1 MDNHIAVL
9 LPHYNNCNGLKITLE
24 SLCHETETFTVFII
38 DDGSDDID
46 AVTQIINK
54 FKNNF
59 EINFKTN
66 DLNKGI
72 TKTLND
78 GLKLIVEQK
87 KFSLIARIDAG
98 DLCLNDRFKHQKEFL
113 NNNKDIALVGS
124 WVKFVDEKRNQLF
137 IFKSPSNPN
146 KLKKDIYC
154 YNPFIHPSIM
164 FRAEILNKVGFYP
177 EEYATL
183 QDHAF
188 FFKVIKY
195 YKLSI
200 VNQVLLEYEVNPN
213 GISSIKRKSQA
224 KNRIKLLLNEYK
236 FELYPTVGLLR
247 SFITYLMPQK
257 ILLFLKT
264 NIFYK

>member
-1 MDNHIAVL
+1 MDNNIAVL
-9 LPHYNNCNGLKITLE
+9 LPHYNNYSGLNITLE
-24 SLCHETETFTVFII
+24 SLCHETETFTVVII

-46 AVTQIINK
+46 AVIKIIHK
-54 FKNNF
+54 FKNDF
-59 EINFKTN
+59 EIIFKKN

-78 GLKLIVEQK
+78 GLKLILELK
-87 KFSLIARIDAG
+87 RFSLIARIDAG

-113 NNNKDIALVGS
+113 NLNQDIALVGS
-124 WVKFVDEKRNQLF
+124 WVKFVDKERNQLF

-164 FRAEILNKVGFYP
+164 FRTEILNKVGFYP

-188 FFKVIKY
+188 FFKVNRY

-200 VNQVLLEYEVNPN
+200 VEKVLLEYEVNPK
-213 GISSIKRKSQA
+213 GISALKRKSQA
-224 KNRIKLLLNEYK
+224 KNRIKLLFKEYK
-236 FELYPTVGLLR
+236 FGFYPTIGLLR
-247 SFITYLMPQK
+247 SFITYFTPQRV
-257 ILLFLKT
+257 LLFLKT
-264 NIFYK
+264 NFFYK